1 MIEVDH
7 IAVAIGPVGI
17 LHDVSLRLA
26 PGRLVTVIG
35 ANGAGKTTLLRTLS
49 NIVSPRSGTIRF
61 GGKPSAGIKP
71 HLLARAG
78 LVHVPQGRQI
88 VPGLTVGDNLVIGA
102 DRVAGLDADTIA
114 QGLEREFARFPVLKE
129 RQHILG
135 GNLSGGEQ
143 QMLAVSRALMMRP
156 KVLLLDEPSLGL
168 APQVVTTILKALRNL
183 ADDGLAV
190 LLVEQLALLAL
201 DTADEAHVLQ
211 RGRVALSG
219 PAQELRR
226 DRAVI
231 ESYLG

>member
-7 IAVAIGPVGI
+7 IDVAIGPVGI
-17 LHDVSLRLA
+17 LHDVSLSLA

-61 GGKPSAGIKP
+61 DGRPTAGIKP

-88 VPGLTVGDNLVIGA
+88 VPGLTVRDNLVIGA
-102 DRVAGLDADTIA
+102 DRAGLDAGTIA
-114 QGLEREFARFPVLKE
+114 EGLEREFARFPVLKE

-168 APQVVTTILKALRNL
+168 APQVVTTILKALRGL
-183 ADDGLAV
+183 ADDGLSV

-219 PAQELRR
+219 PAAELRR

>member
-7 IAVAIGPVGI
+7 IDVAIGPVGI
-17 LHDVSLRLA
+17 LHDVSLRLTQ
-26 PGRLVTVIG
+26 GRLVTVIG

-49 NIVSPRSGTIRF
+49 NIVTPRSGAIRF
-61 GGKPSAGIKP
+61 GGMPTAGIKP

-88 VPGLTVGDNLVIGA
+88 VPGLTVRDNLVIGA

-168 APQVVTTILKALRNL
+168 APQVVTTILRALRSL

-219 PAQELRR
+219 PAHELRR

>member
-7 IAVAIGPVGI
+7 IDVAIGPVGI
-17 LHDVSLRLA
+17 LHDVSLRLTQ
-26 PGRLVTVIG
+26 GRLVTVIG

-49 NIVSPRSGTIRF
+49 NIVTPRSGAIRF
-61 GGKPSAGIKP
+61 EGAPTAGIKP

-88 VPGLTVGDNLVIGA
+88 VPGLTVRDNLVIGA

-168 APQVVTTILKALRNL
+168 APQVVTTILKALRSL

-219 PAQELRR
+219 PAHELRR

>member
-7 IAVAIGPVGI
+7 IDVAIGPVGI
-17 LHDVSLRLA
+17 LHDVSLRLTQ
-26 PGRLVTVIG
+26 GRLVTVIG

-49 NIVSPRSGTIRF
+49 NIVTPRSGAIRF
-61 GGKPSAGIKP
+61 GGKPTAGIKP

-88 VPGLTVGDNLVIGA
+88 VPGLTVRDNLVIGA

-168 APQVVTTILKALRNL
+168 APQVVTTILKALRSL

-219 PAQELRR
+219 PAHDLRR

>member
-1 MIEVDH
+1 MIEVEK
-7 IAVAIGPVGI
+7 IEVAIGPVGI

-49 NIVSPRSGTIRF
+49 NIVAPRAGTIRF
-61 GGKPSAGIKP
+61 DGRPTAGIKP

-88 VPGLTVGDNLVIGA
+88 VPNLTVRDNLVMGA
-102 DRVAGLDADTIA
+102 DRVAGLDADAIA

-168 APQVVTTILKALRNL
+168 APQVVTTILKALRGL
-183 ADDGLAV
+183 ADGGLAV

-219 PAQELRR
+219 PAHELRR

-231 ESYLG
+231 ESYLS

>member
-1 MIEVDH
+1 MIEVENID
-7 IAVAIGPVGI
+7 VAIGPVGI

-49 NIVSPRSGTIRF
+49 NIVTPRAGSIRF
-61 GGKPSAGIKP
+61 DGNPTAGIKP

-88 VPGLTVGDNLVIGA
+88 VPSLTVRDNLVIGA

-143 QMLAVSRALMMRP
+143 QMLAVSRALMMQP

-168 APQVVTTILKALRNL
+168 APQVVTTILKALRGL
-183 ADDGLAV
+183 ADGGLSV

-219 PAQELRR
+219 PAAELRR